1 MEKRIR
7 HIGIIGSTGSIGT
20 QTLDIVRSNDDL
32 KVEILSC
39 AGNNLDLFEKQV
51 REFMPKKV
59 CVWQEAAA
67 KDFADRIKDLQVQV
81 VSGMDGLIEVSTYEN
96 MEILVTAVVGMIGIR
111 PTIEAIKAG
120 KDIALANKETLVA
133 AGKLVMDSAKESK
146 TTKKTT
152 TKKADGETAAKKPA
166 AKKTTMP
173 INMYSAINQSP
184 PILFFRICYI
194 NF

>member
-67 KDFADRIKDLQVQV
+67 KDFADRIKDLQVHHFEFP
-81 VSGMDGLIEVSTYEN
+81 VSGKVLTGVNSIFCGISGNFIDCREKYCFNGI
-96 MEILVTAVVGMIGIR
+96 GMIHY
-111 PTIEAIKAG
+111 E
-120 KDIALANKETLVA
+120 
-133 AGKLVMDSAKESK
+133 
-146 TTKKTT
+146 
-152 TKKADGETAAKKPA
+152 
-166 AKKTTMP
+166 
-173 INMYSAINQSP
+173 P
-184 PILFFRICYI
+184 P
-194 NF
+194 